1 MTEKYPFL
9 GTGWSFPPQFDKGK
23 RSVKTLT
30 DETDINS
37 SLHILLST
45 EIGERI
51 MQPTYGCDLHR
62 LLFEPLDTALEAYV
76 KDLVKTAVL
85 YFEPRIKLEDVT
97 LEDKPEEGRLDILL
111 DYRIRTTN
119 SRYNYVY
126 PFYKNEGTNISR

>member
-1 MTEKYPFL
+1 MAEKYPFL

-23 RSVKTLT
+23 RSVKMIS

-62 LLFEPLDTALEAYV
+62 LLFEPLDMALKAYI
-76 KDLVKTAVL
+76 KDLIRTAIL
-85 YFEPRIKLEDVT
+85 YFEPRIKLENIS
-97 LEDKPEEGRLDILL
+97 LEEIPEEGRLDITLE
-111 DYRIRTTN
+111 YIIRTTN

-126 PFYKNEGTNISR
+126 PFYKSEGTNISQ